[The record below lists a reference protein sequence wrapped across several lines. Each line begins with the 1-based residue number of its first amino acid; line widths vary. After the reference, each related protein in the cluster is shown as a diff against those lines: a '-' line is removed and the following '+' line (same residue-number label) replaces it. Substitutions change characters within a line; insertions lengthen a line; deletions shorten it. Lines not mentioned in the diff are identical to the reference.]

1 VIKMGKRNEVYW
13 GDLERIKRNEE
24 IRRIYEKKEVK

>member
-1 VIKMGKRNEVYW
+1 MKDKEQLYW

-24 IRRIYEKKEVK
+24 IRNMNEKKR